1 MAPSPDH
8 ADSGVGVQELIS
20 GNERR
25 HRLREEAA
33 RRQPGSRTGRARSAG
48 NSPAGPGGRAGNRRS
63 RQRPKQGFFRTLVQ
77 VLGELLITAGIVLLL
92 FVVWELWW
100 TNIEAN
106 SVQQQAVSEFARD
119 FQGPLTPPDPGTP
132 SDYGEPVVTAEPAV
146 PGEVFGVAY
155 IPRFG
160 ENYSRPLVEGV
171 APAQLDSLGLGRYD
185 SSTMPGGVGNFA
197 IAGHRQTH
205 GAVLD
210 AIHTLVPGDKI
221 YIQTKDGYYTY
232 VFRNNQIVMPDR
244 ADVLLPV
251 PTDPEAVPTEW
262 FLTMTSCNPRFGAEE
277 RIIAYSLLESWQPA
291 SAGPPSAIADLVA
304 ANQKG

>member
-1 MAPSPDH
+1 MTQPLNFSQETRVVQSPGH
-8 ADSGVGVQELIS
+8 VDSGVGVDELLS
-20 GNERR
+20 GNEKVRNQR
-25 HRLREEAA
+25 KRAA
-33 RRQPGSRTGRARSAG
+33 RRQRE
-48 NSPAGPGGRAGNRRS
+48 
-63 RQRPKQGFFRTLVQ
+63 QRPKQGFFRTLVQ
-77 VLGELLITAGIVLLL
+77 VLGELLITCGVILLL

-106 SVQQQAVSEFARD
+106 SAQQAAVSEFSQD
-119 FQGPLTPPDPGTP
+119 LQGPVTPPAPDAPA
-132 SDYGEPVVTAEPAV
+132 DFGEPKVMGV
-146 PGEVFGVAY
+146 PESPSTVFGVAY

-160 ENYSRPLVEGV
+160 ANYSRPLVEGV
-171 APAQLDSLGLGRYD
+171 GTAQLDTLGLGRYD

-221 YIQTKDGYYTY
+221 YVQTKDGYYTY
-232 VFRNNQIVMPDR
+232 VFRNNQIVLPTR

-251 PTDPEAVPTEW
+251 PTQPDAKPTER

-277 RIIAYSLLESWQPA
+277 RIIAYSVLESWQPA
-291 SAGPPSAIADLVA
+291 SAGPPAAIAAQVA